1 VEYRVAAENR
11 ADFQGALEEVGHA
24 RRRDGAYAWG
34 VYENI
39 DDIGRFTETFLM
51 DSWLEVL
58 HERERRTNADES
70 MLKALREL
78 QVEPPRVTFS
88 IATDR
93 PHRHSQ
99 RGRVDD
105 QSPRTGERV

>member
-1 VEYRVAAENR
+1 VVEYLVAAEHR
-11 ADFQGALEEVGHA
+11 VKFQAALDELGHA
-24 RRRDGAYAWG
+24 RKRDGAYAWG

-39 DDIGRFTETFLM
+39 DDVGRFTETFLM

-70 MLKALREL
+70 VLVALREL
-78 QVEPPRVTFS
+78 LAETPHVTFS

-93 PHRHSQ
+93 PHRRS
-99 RGRVDD
+99 RNGRVGDHGD
-105 QSPRTGERV
+105 QA